1 MAKAKVATT
10 ARKKKSRREELKE
23 PDEVMSQLQKFSE
36 HLNKHFR
43 LYIAGLAALILVV
56 LGFNSFVE
64 WRQSVALSNS
74 KAVEGTMATI
84 HGSVQSYVDQ
94 ESLVPPTGDEKD
106 DVKATYADDKSR
118 WSAALES
125 ANSVQKE
132 AKGGLKSLAAAAGAR
147 AQMGLKDWTSAET
160 AFAAAQGESKDSLF
174 TPLLTKNRGRV
185 AEAEGK
191 IDAASSHYTELS
203 NSSDTYYQVRGK
215 MLLGDLYN
223 PNMGT
228 AKSKD
233 NAKARKHYE
242 SALAVLVPAE
252 GQVLSTPMRALRT
265 EIHRRYTL
273 IK

>member
-1 MAKAKVATT
+1 
-10 ARKKKSRREELKE
+10 
-23 PDEVMSQLQKFSE
+23 MS
-36 HLNKHFR
+36 
-43 LYIAGLAALILVV
+43 
-56 LGFNSFVE
+56 
-64 WRQSVALSNS
+64 
-74 KAVEGTMATI
+74 
-84 HGSVQSYVDQ
+84 Q

-118 WSAALES
+118 WRAALES

-132 AKGGLKSLAAAAGAR
+132 AKGELKNLAVAAGGR
-147 AQMGLKDWTSAET
+147 AQMGLKDWASAET
-160 AFAAAQGESKDSLF
+160 ALAAAQNESKDSLF
-174 TPLLTKNRGRV
+174 TPILTENRGRI

-191 IDAASSHYTELS
+191 IDTASSHYTELS
-203 NSSDTYYQVRGK
+203 NSGDTYYQMRGK

-228 AKSKD
+228 AKGKD
-233 NAKARKHYE
+233 NAKAKKYYE

-265 EIHRRYTL
+265 EIHRRYAL